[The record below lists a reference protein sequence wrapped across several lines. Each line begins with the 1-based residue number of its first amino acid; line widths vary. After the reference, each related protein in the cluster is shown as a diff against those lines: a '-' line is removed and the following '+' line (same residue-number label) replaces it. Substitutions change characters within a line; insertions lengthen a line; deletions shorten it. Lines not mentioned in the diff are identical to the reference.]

1 VYKRSVK
8 TCHIHHVKHKDT
20 FRWKWRYVRSDGRIQ
35 ESAKSYPLYYECVM
49 AARASGYEPQLKC
62 A

>member
-1 VYKRSVK
+1 MKN
-8 TCHIHHVKHKDT
+8 CDIHHVKHENS
-20 FRWKWRYVRSDGRIQ
+20 FRWKWRHTRSDGSAK
-35 ESAKSYPLYYECVM
+35 ESAESYRLYYECVM